1 MSIRCNRLSK
11 LDASPKVATSVIVMT
26 IHQVTVNELK
36 GILPGGATLIDVR
49 ELDEYVAG
57 HIPKAVNIP
66 LSIFQDN
73 IESFRDQDDVY
84 LVCQSGNRSMRAC
97 EYLHDCDIVNVVNV
111 AGGTFSWVAA
121 GGVLTQGDQP

>member
-1 MSIRCNRLSK
+1 MGIQ
-11 LDASPKVATSVIVMT
+11 
-26 IHQVTVNELK
+26 QVTIGELK
-36 GILPGGATLIDVR
+36 GILPGGAVLIDVR
-49 ELDEYVAG
+49 EPDEYGAG

-66 LSIFQDN
+66 LSTLQDS
-73 IESFRDQDDVY
+73 IESFRDEYDVY

-111 AGGTFSWVAA
+111 AGGTMAWVTA